1 MDASYVYN
9 EATLSSM
16 TRKEIA
22 NEFLRLAASGNVQEA
37 YDKYVHIDFFH
48 HNPYFPG
55 DRQSLLKGMEDSA
68 KEMPNKKYRTV
79 QTLEDGDLVAVH
91 GRITLKPEM
100 PEVALMHILRFEGDK
115 IIEEW
120 EAAQEVPKDMPN
132 NNGMF

>member
-1 MDASYVYN
+1 
-9 EATLSSM
+9 
-16 TRKEIA
+16 
-22 NEFLRLAASGNVQEA
+22 
-37 YDKYVHIDFFH
+37 
-48 HNPYFPG
+48 
-55 DRQSLLKGMEDSA
+55 MEDSA

-120 EAAQEVPKDMPN
+120 EAVQEVPKDMPN